1 MREPIMKPNPPP
13 TREELFAVEELL
25 NLAALRMNG
34 YDYMDADPATR
45 TTEFFQALWQDL
57 TRDPEHRAPTEDLMA
72 SLFFYQRSGPR
83 DVGWFAFRD
92 EEHMTGL
99 RLWLRLCE
107 CPTPVR
113 WRMEEYATGWDRR
126 APDEK
131 NQAADLIN
139 RWLTQGEGTWRA

>member
-1 MREPIMKPNPPP
+1 MKPNPKP
-13 TREELFAVEELL
+13 TRKELFAVEELL

-45 TTEFFQALWQDL
+45 TPEFFQALWKDL

-83 DVGWFAFRD
+83 EVGWFAFYD
-92 EEHMTGL
+92 EEHQTGL
-99 RLWLRLCE
+99 RLWLRLRE
-107 CPTPVR
+107 CPTPTR
-113 WRMEEYATGWDRR
+113 WRLEEYATGWERCP
-126 APDEK
+126 ADEK